1 MNGNAIATP
10 IPANRDDKLACARIA
25 ERIDQPSDQRTV
37 WTAYEIS
44 ACRWATLRIFSSPR
58 PMTPSVGVW

>member
-37 WTAYEIS
+37 
-44 ACRWATLRIFSSPR
+44 
-58 PMTPSVGVW
+58 